1 MSHER
6 RSPNAATGT
15 AGRAFAGYPK
25 QPSPAIAGA
34 LISAMARLSAACRGS
49 GMTAPRPAVTARR
62 QDLTTAARRQRS
74 AWQGHRD
81 RMPVGEALTV
91 GVAGPGQQ
99 IAFALGFGGP
109 GSFGSPPADNAVFGA
124 VVDGLRPPGQFVD
137 RSRPCMAASGVFNVR
152 RRQMPKP
159 RAFPALSLFAAATAG
174 RNMTRTAYIAV
185 LSGVAMMV
193 LLTVDPAYEVA
204 HHWVDAVLW
213 ACLAYFM
220 FEWVVR
226 LRHAFQAHRGWT
238 YALSGR
244 GLLDAISAAGIPL
257 ALIFGANPKSAWLLG
272 IVWMFKVVPG
282 IPGLRQLRRVL
293 VLESGPLLSVLVI
306 FLMVLFLA
314 SVAVYYLERDAQP
327 AAFGSV
333 PAALWWAV
341 ATLTTTGY
349 GDVVP
354 VTPLGRLVA
363 AFVMICGLGVFGLW
377 AGILA
382 TGFAA
387 ETRRDNFL
395 KTWESVTKVPF
406 FAALG
411 PAAIAD
417 VTHMLRTMDL
427 PARAMIIRKGQA
439 GDCMYFIANG
449 EVEVD
454 LPGNKVRLGE
464 GAFFGEMAL
473 LGNNLRSA
481 NITTTQ
487 VSKLLVLDLVDFRML
502 MARHPDLAE
511 TIDAEA
517 KRRAMENK

>member
-1 MSHER
+1 
-6 RSPNAATGT
+6 
-15 AGRAFAGYPK
+15 
-25 QPSPAIAGA
+25 
-34 LISAMARLSAACRGS
+34 
-49 GMTAPRPAVTARR
+49 
-62 QDLTTAARRQRS
+62 
-74 AWQGHRD
+74 
-81 RMPVGEALTV
+81 
-91 GVAGPGQQ
+91 
-99 IAFALGFGGP
+99 
-109 GSFGSPPADNAVFGA
+109 
-124 VVDGLRPPGQFVD
+124 
-137 RSRPCMAASGVFNVR
+137 
-152 RRQMPKP
+152 
-159 RAFPALSLFAAATAG
+159 
-174 RNMTRTAYIAV
+174 
-185 LSGVAMMV
+185 
-193 LLTVDPAYEVA
+193 
-204 HHWVDAVLW
+204 VLW
-213 ACLAYFM
+213 ACLAFFV

-226 LRHAFQAHRGWT
+226 FRHALAAGRGWAYT
-238 YALSGR
+238 LSFR
-244 GLLDAISAAGIPL
+244 GLVDAVAAIAVPL
-257 ALIFGANPKSAWLLG
+257 AMMFGVNPKSAWLFGVLW
-272 IVWMFKVVPG
+272 VLKVVPG

-314 SVAVYYLERDAQP
+314 SVAEYFLERDVQP
-327 AAFGSV
+327 TGFGSV

-354 VTPLGRLVA
+354 DTPLGRMVA
-363 AFVMICGLGVFGLW
+363 AVVMICGLGVFGLW
-377 AGILA
+377 TGILA

-395 KTWESVTKVPF
+395 KTWETVTKVPF
-406 FAALG
+406 FASLG

-427 PARAMIIRKGQA
+427 PARTMIIKKGQT
-439 GDCMYFIANG
+439 GDCMYFIADG

-454 LPGNKVRLGE
+454 LPGKKVTLGE

-481 NITTTQ
+481 NITTTR

-517 KRRAMENK
+517 RRRAQENK

>member
-1 MSHER
+1 MSQF
-6 RSPNAATGT
+6 PGLMQFVAATE
-15 AGRAFAGYPK
+15 R
-25 QPSPAIAGA
+25 
-34 LISAMARLSAACRGS
+34 
-49 GMTAPRPAVTARR
+49 
-62 QDLTTAARRQRS
+62 
-74 AWQGHRD
+74 
-81 RMPVGEALTV
+81 
-91 GVAGPGQQ
+91 
-99 IAFALGFGGP
+99 
-109 GSFGSPPADNAVFGA
+109 
-124 VVDGLRPPGQFVD
+124 
-137 RSRPCMAASGVFNVR
+137 
-152 RRQMPKP
+152 
-159 RAFPALSLFAAATAG
+159 
-174 RNMTRTAYIAV
+174 RNMTKAAYVAV
-185 LSGVAMMV
+185 ATGVAMMV
-193 LLTVDPAYEVA
+193 LLTVDPAYEMA
-204 HHWVDAVLW
+204 RQWVDALLW
-213 ACLAYFM
+213 GCLAFFV

-226 LRHAFQAHRGWT
+226 LRHAFLAQRGWT

-244 GLLDAISAAGIPL
+244 GSVDAIAAAAVPVAL
-257 ALIFGANPKSAWLLG
+257 ALGVDPRTAWLLA
-272 IVWMFKVVPG
+272 VLWVMKVVPG

-293 VLESGPLLSVLVI
+293 VQESGPLLSVLVI

-314 SVAVYYLERDAQP
+314 SVAVYYLERDVQP
-327 AAFGSV
+327 ATFGNI

-354 VTPLGRLVA
+354 ITPLGRLVA
-363 AFVMICGLGVFGLW
+363 ALVMICGLGVFGLW
-377 AGILA
+377 TGILA

-395 KTWESVTKVPF
+395 KTWESVSKVPF

-427 PARAMIIRKGQA
+427 PARTTIIRKGQT
-439 GDCMYFIANG
+439 GDCMYFIADG

-454 LPGNKVRLGE
+454 LPGKKVALGE

-481 NITTTQ
+481 NITTTR
-487 VSKLLVLDLVDFRML
+487 VSKLLVLDLVDFRVL

-517 KRRAMENK
+517 RRRALENK

>member
-1 MSHER
+1 MSGFFIDGR
-6 RSPNAATGT
+6 RLAMSQLLVPPTLAQFLVATT
-15 AGRAFAGYPK
+15 
-25 QPSPAIAGA
+25 
-34 LISAMARLSAACRGS
+34 
-49 GMTAPRPAVTARR
+49 
-62 QDLTTAARRQRS
+62 
-74 AWQGHRD
+74 
-81 RMPVGEALTV
+81 
-91 GVAGPGQQ
+91 
-99 IAFALGFGGP
+99 
-109 GSFGSPPADNAVFGA
+109 
-124 VVDGLRPPGQFVD
+124 
-137 RSRPCMAASGVFNVR
+137 
-152 RRQMPKP
+152 
-159 RAFPALSLFAAATAG
+159 G
-174 RNMTRTAYIAV
+174 RNMTKAAYVAV
-185 LSGVAMMV
+185 SGGVLTMV
-193 LLTVDPAYEVA
+193 LLTVDPAYEAA

-213 ACLAYFM
+213 ACLAFFV

-226 LRHAFQAHRGWT
+226 LRHAFAAQHGWS
-238 YALSGR
+238 YVASGR
-244 GLLDAISAAGIPL
+244 GAVDAIAAAAVPL
-257 ALIFGANPKSAWLLG
+257 AIVLGTNPKTAWLLG
-272 IVWMFKVVPG
+272 VFWLLKVVPG

-293 VLESGPLLSVLVI
+293 VVESGPLLSVLVI

-314 SVAVYYLERDAQP
+314 SVAVHYLERDVQP
-327 AAFGSV
+327 VAFGSV
-333 PAALWWAV
+333 PATLWWAV

-354 VTPLGRLVA
+354 ITPLGRLVA
-363 AFVMICGLGVFGLW
+363 SVVMVCGLGVFGLW
-377 AGILA
+377 TGILA

-395 KTWESVTKVPF
+395 KTWDSVSRVPF

-427 PARAMIIRKGQA
+427 PARTMIIRKGQA
-439 GDCMYFIANG
+439 GDCMYFIAAG

-454 LPGNKVRLGE
+454 LPGKKVRLSE

-481 NITTTQ
+481 NITTTR

-517 KRRAMENK
+517 KRRALENS

>member
-1 MSHER
+1 MPWPYLFLLEPQAAFFRMS
-6 RSPNAATGT
+6 
-15 AGRAFAGYPK
+15 
-25 QPSPAIAGA
+25 
-34 LISAMARLSAACRGS
+34 
-49 GMTAPRPAVTARR
+49 
-62 QDLTTAARRQRS
+62 
-74 AWQGHRD
+74 
-81 RMPVGEALTV
+81 
-91 GVAGPGQQ
+91 
-99 IAFALGFGGP
+99 
-109 GSFGSPPADNAVFGA
+109 
-124 VVDGLRPPGQFVD
+124 
-137 RSRPCMAASGVFNVR
+137 
-152 RRQMPKP
+152 KP
-159 RAFPALSLFAAATAG
+159 RLFPALALFMVATAG
-174 RNMTRTAYIAV
+174 RNMTRPAYVAV
-185 LSGVAMMV
+185 LVGVAMML
-193 LLTVDPAYEVA
+193 LLTVDPAYEAA

-213 ACLAYFM
+213 ACLVFFV
-220 FEWVVR
+220 FEWMVR
-226 LRHAFQAHRGWT
+226 LRHAFLAQRGWT

-244 GLLDAISAAGIPL
+244 GLLDAVSAAAIPL
-257 ALIFGANPKSAWLLG
+257 ALVLGANPKSAWLLG
-272 IVWMFKVVPG
+272 IFWMFKVVPG

-293 VLESGPLLSVLVI
+293 VQETGPLLSVLVI
-306 FLMVLFLA
+306 FLMVLFLS
-314 SVAVYYLERDAQP
+314 SVAMYCLERDVQP
-327 AAFGSV
+327 NSFNSV

-354 VTPLGRLVA
+354 ITPLGRLVA

-377 AGILA
+377 TGILA

-395 KTWESVTKVPF
+395 KTWESVSKVPF

-427 PARAMIIRKGQA
+427 PARTTIIRKGQQ
-439 GDCMYFIANG
+439 GDCMYFIADG

-454 LPGNKVRLGE
+454 LPGKKVRLGD

-481 NITTTQ
+481 NIMTTR
-487 VSKLLVLDLVDFRML
+487 VSQLLVLDLVDFRLL

-517 KRRAMENK
+517 RRRQLENK